1 MLSSSDNRID
11 SLVVSLVWHGIYQLK
26 REAKTYGV
34 AVEMW
39 QQAVVVATAAPQP
52 IACCIECNAGNDCEV
67 DGVVLTLGQQI
78 ALRFNDVERTTMRV
92 RSRIAEVKLKIIAHN
107 GGQQYLFHILITLY
121 ELVRTDLVGQ

>member
-26 REAKTYGV
+26 REAKTNGV

-39 QQAVVVATAAPQP
+39 QQAVVVATAATQP
-52 IACCIECNAGNDCEV
+52 IACCIECNAGNDSEV
-67 DGVVLTLGQQI
+67 DGVVLTFGQQI